1 MQALKC
7 VVVGDGAVGKTC
19 LLISYTTNTFPGEY
33 IPTVFDNYSA
43 NVMVDGKPI
52 NLGLWDTAGQED
64 YDRLRPLSYPQ
75 TDVFIICFS
84 LVSPASFENVRAKWF
99 PEVSHHCPDTPII
112 LVGTKVDLRDDRNV
126 IDKLR
131 EKKLSP
137 ISTFQGESMRK
148 EIGALKY
155 LECSALTQKDCYVKD
170 TMTGG
175 GESMTSTRTSE
186 VKLQEEKRRLA
197 LLQESLSR
205 SNALTSGMVATLDSF
220 ERKLK
225 SLDELVTPVYEAT
238 NELSLL
244 LNNVGKSLSIVDSV
258 LHYYEICGE
267 LKPTVSSGP
276 GGNLTDYLTE
286 LDRLE
291 DAVKYFK
298 RVTAVAERERVTQL
312 YDLGRKRL
320 VEETDKL
327 ILRYA
332 NPLSPKEVIELC
344 ESINTSNKN
353 DIHSMQEADMAV
365 LRAIIEWFS
374 SHGFRQGLIDSYS
387 IKRGTMIRRSLQLLE
402 EHVRKTSIRRG
413 STLLVTSSPNMS
425 QHGLSSSDT
434 LRKQGRKLGEMS
446 RRLIRSPATNT
457 LPRGMNSPL
466 SSSVTVMDDT
476 VIIETSDDHDTN
488 NYKLLLDAFIALLQ
502 RDRDLLNYVFPKELQ
517 SLVFTKL
524 IELPLVHMRE
534 VALNLCESIERL
546 PHKLDA
552 GKFAVYGLFSI
563 LKWFLKSRPTFSKLY
578 QESDVARRQQFTTLS
593 ATFEQSAVNCLRA
606 VLDEVRLDASPPSQG
621 GNVHPLT
628 SHVLAF
634 MEGLLGYEETAT
646 IIASIYV
653 EQDQRMNSA
662 GLTGTDKGLYDLG
675 TYFAQLVRWLHA
687 SLSKKT
693 DGYISRHDTTIRAIF
708 LLNNVNYLLKRLENS
723 PLLVMIQR
731 CQPDLKSKYEDDFK
745 TSLKDYTKCYTPL
758 IIAIQQMLEYDN
770 VNRLSDG
777 KLRDR
782 DREQLKESFATLNAA
797 IDNLRQQCQEYIVS
811 DVDLRDRLRTE
822 GKLLIMDMFRTYYN
836 KFSNKDFTRNRE
848 KYIRYDPRIL
858 ESIIDNFFEH
868 HS

>member
-1 MQALKC
+1 M
-7 VVVGDGAVGKTC
+7 
-19 LLISYTTNTFPGEY
+19 I
-33 IPTVFDNYSA
+33 
-43 NVMVDGKPI
+43 
-52 NLGLWDTAGQED
+52 
-64 YDRLRPLSYPQ
+64 
-75 TDVFIICFS
+75 
-84 LVSPASFENVRAKWF
+84 
-99 PEVSHHCPDTPII
+99 
-112 LVGTKVDLRDDRNV
+112 
-126 IDKLR
+126 
-131 EKKLSP
+131 
-137 ISTFQGESMRK
+137 
-148 EIGALKY
+148 
-155 LECSALTQKDCYVKD
+155 
-170 TMTGG
+170 GG
-175 GESMTSTRTSE
+175 GESMTNIHHTSD

-205 SNALTSGMVATLDSF
+205 SNVLTSGMVATLDNF

-225 SLDELVTPVYEAT
+225 SLDELVTPVYEGT

-244 LNNVGKSLSIVDSV
+244 LNNVNKSLTLVDSI
-258 LHYYEICGE
+258 LHYYDICGE

-276 GGNLTDYLTE
+276 GGNLTDYLSE

-291 DAVKYFK
+291 EAVKYFK

-344 ESINTSNKN
+344 ETIGITNKN
-353 DIHSMQEADMAV
+353 DIHSMQEADMAT

-374 SHGFRQGLIDSYS
+374 SHGFRQGLIDSYA
-387 IKRGTMIRRSLQLLE
+387 IKRGTMIRRSLQLLD
-402 EHVRKTSIRRG
+402 EHVRKNSIRRG
-413 STLLVTSSPNMS
+413 STILANSSPTTS
-425 QHGLSSSDT
+425 QQGQSSSDT
-434 LRKQGRKLGEMS
+434 LRKQGRRLGEMS
-446 RRLIRSPATNT
+446 RRLIRSPATST

-466 SSSVTVMDDT
+466 SSSVTTMDDT

-502 RDRDLLNYVFPKELQ
+502 RDRDLLNYVFPQELQ

-546 PHKLDA
+546 PYKLDA

-563 LKWFLKSRPTFSKLY
+563 LQWFLKSRPTFSKLY
-578 QESDVARRQQFTTLS
+578 QESDIARRQQFTTLS

-606 VLDEVRLDASPPSQG
+606 ILDEVRLDSSLPSQG

-634 MEGLLGYEETAT
+634 MEGLLAYEDTAT

-653 EQDQRMNSA
+653 EQEQRTNSV
-662 GLTGTDKGLYDLG
+662 GLSGTEKGLYDLG
-675 TYFAQLVRWLHA
+675 IYFAQLVRWLHA

-693 DGYISRHDTTIRAIF
+693 EGYMSRHDTTIRAIF

-723 PLLVMIQR
+723 PIFVIIQR
-731 CQPDLKSKYEDDFK
+731 CQPDLKSKYEEDFK
-745 TSLKDYTKCYTPL
+745 TSLKDYTRCYTPL
-758 IIAIQQMLEYDN
+758 VIAIQQMLEYDN
-770 VNRLSDG
+770 LRL
-777 KLRDR
+777 R
-782 DREQLKESFATLNAA
+782 DREQLKDSFASVNTA

-811 DVDLRDRLRTE
+811 DVDLRDRLRKE
-822 GKLLIMDMFRTYYN
+822 GKMLIMDMFRTYYN
-836 KFSNKDFTRNRE
+836 KFANKDFTRNRE
-848 KYIRYDPRIL
+848 KYTRYDPITL
-858 ESIIDNFFEH
+858 ETIIDNFFEH
-868 HS
+868 HL